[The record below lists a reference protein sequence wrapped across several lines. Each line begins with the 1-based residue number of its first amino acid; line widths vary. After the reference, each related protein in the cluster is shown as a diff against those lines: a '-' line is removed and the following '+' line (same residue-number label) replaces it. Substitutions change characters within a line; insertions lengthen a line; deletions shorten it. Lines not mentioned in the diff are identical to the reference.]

1 MDKRDEYVGR
11 LKQQLDQWN
20 AEIVKWE
27 SKARDAQSGMRADY
41 EKQLQ
46 AYRHQRDQ
54 ALEQMRRV
62 QSATGDAWM
71 DLMRG
76 TDDAWAKMR
85 EAFDRARSHFQK

>member
-1 MDKRDEYVGR
+1 MDRRDEYVGR
-11 LKQQLDQWN
+11 LKEQLDQWN
-20 AEIVKWE
+20 AEIAKWE
-27 SKARDAQSGMRADY
+27 SKTRDAQSGMRADY

-46 AYRHQRDQ
+46 AFRQQRDQ
-54 ALEQMRRV
+54 ALEQMRRL

>member
-1 MDKRDEYVGR
+1 MEKRDEYVAR

-20 AEIVKWE
+20 ADITKWE
-27 SKARDAQSGMRADY
+27 GKARDAQSGMRTEY

-46 AYRHQRDQ
+46 AFRQQRDQ

-76 TDDAWAKMR
+76 TDDAWAKMH
-85 EAFDRARSHFQK
+85 EAFDKARSHFQK